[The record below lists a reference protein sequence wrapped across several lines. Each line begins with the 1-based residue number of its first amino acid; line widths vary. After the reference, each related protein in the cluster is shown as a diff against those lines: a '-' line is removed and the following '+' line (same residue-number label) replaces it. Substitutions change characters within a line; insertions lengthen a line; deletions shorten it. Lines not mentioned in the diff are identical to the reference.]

1 MRENLHRP
9 LANIRT
15 LCGLLLVAVLGNTSI
30 SIMASTV
37 VSLTHGPLVGAVKP
51 MQAKIWL
58 RTSVSATVQ
67 VEYSTSADFLDSLS
81 SSEAMT
87 TQQKD
92 WTAIIQLSELIPET
106 MYFYRLLVNESIL
119 PSVYQLKTSPPTSAK
134 RSFSF
139 VVFSDFRDS
148 VAPSYR
154 SVAEDNPAFVV
165 FLGDFSH
172 REPSTLAEMR
182 DMHRTL
188 RGPETPAGRDFISY
202 IRKFP
207 FYHVWDD
214 HDLGKNDADKTFHGK
229 EDALRAFPE
238 YFPTQHYQ
246 VLMESGT
253 SFVMLK
259 QRYSCL
265 ILDRSEIQ
273 IVSQIAPVN
282 LSLGLSKRHG

>member
-1 MRENLHRP
+1 
-9 LANIRT
+9 
-15 LCGLLLVAVLGNTSI
+15 
-30 SIMASTV
+30 
-37 VSLTHGPLVGAVKP
+37 
-51 MQAKIWL
+51 
-58 RTSVSATVQ
+58 
-67 VEYSTSADFLDSLS
+67 
-81 SSEAMT
+81 MT

-106 MYFYRLLVNESIL
+106 MYFYRLLVNQYIL

-139 VVFSDFRDS
+139 AVLSDFRDS
-148 VAPSYR
+148 VASSYR
-154 SVAEDNPAFVV
+154 SVAEDEPAFVV

-202 IRKFP
+202 MRKFP

-229 EDALRAFPE
+229 EDALRAFRE
-238 YFPTQHYQ
+238 YFPTPTLPSPNGIWHKFRYAQAEVFMLDLRSQ
-246 VLMESGT
+246 RDPNSVSDSPSKSILGAEQKAWMKEGLLRARSATWRFLMSTVPFNPT
-253 SFVMLK
+253 SK
-259 QRYSCL
+259 PR
-265 ILDRSEIQ
+265 R
-273 IVSQIAPVN
+273 
-282 LSLGLSKRHG
+282 